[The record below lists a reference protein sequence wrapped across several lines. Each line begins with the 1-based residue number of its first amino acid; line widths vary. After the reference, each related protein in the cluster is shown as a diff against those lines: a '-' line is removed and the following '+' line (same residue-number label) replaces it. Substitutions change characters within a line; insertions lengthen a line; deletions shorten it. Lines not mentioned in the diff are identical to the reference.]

1 MKRKLSYFSLV
12 EILTVVAI
20 IGILAGISL
29 GVTAYVKNRNREVQ
43 TQTTIKMLEMALEQY
58 KNKYGSY
65 PALNGKPD
73 KEIGQAVFRIPVKDS
88 KDDKGS
94 LIAFFDDVSYNSSD
108 EIIGIKGVNIVR
120 KGDDILILDGWGS
133 PVIYVY
139 PGVFNK
145 NKFDLGSGGANKLL
159 GDDAASKFSATDIPN
174 CGKRND
180 AGGAY
185 RKHFGKVDDITNFK
199 RAGD

>member
-1 MKRKLSYFSLV
+1 MKRKLYYFSLV

-20 IGILAGISL
+20 IGILAGITL
-29 GVTAYVKNRNREVQ
+29 GVTAYVKTRNREVQ
-43 TQTTIKMLEMALEQY
+43 TQTTIKMLEMVLEQY

-65 PALNGKPD
+65 PALNGQPNNA
-73 KEIGQAVFRIPVKDS
+73 IGTNAVFKIPVKPS
-88 KDDKGS
+88 GKGD
-94 LIAFFDDVSYNSSD
+94 LISFFDDVAYDGDDIS
-108 EIIGIKGVNIVR
+108 GIKGVNIVR
-120 KGDDILILDGWGS
+120 KGDEILICDGWGS
-133 PVIYVY
+133 PIIYVY

-145 NKFDLGSGGANKLL
+145 TKFDLGSGGANKML
-159 GDDAASKFSATDIPN
+159 GDDPDSKFTGTDIPD

-199 RAGD
+199 RSDD